1 MIASAVPCGAAPRG
15 LKPLEVQLS
24 GDYAYYLA
32 AVVAVSLFG
41 LSKGGFSG
49 LGALGLPVLALAV
62 SPVMAAA
69 ITLPILIVQDWVGVW
84 AFRRDF
90 DRRNLLILAPAA
102 LIGVAGGWMMASR
115 VSEAAVRLV
124 VGLIS
129 IGFVVFMLA
138 RDRVLS
144 DKATRADVPPGL
156 LWGAI
161 SGFTSFVSHAGGP
174 AFLVYT
180 MPQRLPPRI
189 FAGTSVIFFAAVNLL
204 KIPPYFMLGQLSR
217 ENLFQSVLL
226 LPIGILSTMFGVW
239 VARRVPANKFYNAI
253 LVLSMLVGMKL
264 TYDALRELL

>member
-1 MIASAVPCGAAPRG
+1 MY
-15 LKPLEVQLS
+15 LS
-24 GDYAYYLA
+24 GDSPYYLA
-32 AVVAVSLFG
+32 AIVAVSLFG

-62 SPVMAAA
+62 SPVKAAA

-84 AFRRDF
+84 AFRREF

-102 LIGVAGGWMMASR
+102 LLGVGGGWMMASR
-115 VSEAAVRLV
+115 VSEAAVRLA

-138 RDRVLS
+138 RDRAIG
-144 DKATRADVPPGL
+144 DQATSADVPPGIF
-156 LWGAI
+156 WGAI

-204 KIPPYFMLGQLSR
+204 KIPPYFMLGQFSQ
-217 ENLFQSVLL
+217 ENLLQSAFL
-226 LPIGILSTMFGVW
+226 LPIGILSTLLGVW
-239 VARRVPANKFYNAI
+239 VARRVPVAKFYNAI
-253 LVLSMLVGMKL
+253 LVLTVLVGAKL
-264 TYDALRELL
+264 TYDALRALL